1 MTRNPIR
8 GLATLLVAGS
18 MVLLSACSGSTAG
31 STPSASALPSLDP
44 SKQTT
49 ITFMEAM
56 SSGAQQ
62 AALKKMTADFEAQHP
77 NVTVQLQEQ
86 PNYGALQTK
95 ITAQV
100 AANSAPTI
108 AQVYENWADEL
119 SSSNVIVPLDDY
131 VASSKDYKDFYSGIQ
146 ADMKLRDGKNW
157 MWPFNKSVVVQY
169 YNESL
174 VPKAP
179 ATWDEFAQTAKS
191 VSKNGVVALSIDPGS
206 ETSPAGGTALF
217 EILAESFG
225 TPVFA
230 KDGTPQFDSDAA
242 KKALNYLVDLKKSN
256 ALALGTNYPGQTA
269 LGNQTGAFDV
279 SSVASYPF
287 NQKAVGGKFVMG
299 VAPLPA
305 GTAKTANQLA
315 GTNIAMFSSADDQ
328 QKAAA
333 WAYMQFLT
341 SPAEMA
347 YWASQTGYLP
357 VVKTAMDEQAMK
369 DYLAKNPW
377 VGDVVKQLDTATPL
391 PPVSYVNKASGA
403 LSTAISSAVNGTAS
417 VDDALAQAQAAGKK
431 AASES

>member
-1 MTRNPIR
+1 MKRNPVR

-18 MVLLSACSGSTAG
+18 LVLLSACGSSTSGG
-31 STPSASALPSLDP
+31 SSSASALPSLDP
-44 SKQTT
+44 NKQTT

-56 SSGAQQ
+56 SSGSQQ
-62 AALKKMTADFEAQHP
+62 SALKKMTADFEAQHP
-77 NVTVQLQEQ
+77 NITVQLQEQ

-131 VASSKDYKDFYSGIQ
+131 VASSKDYKDFYTGIQ
-146 ADMKLRDGKNW
+146 NDMKLRDGKNW

-174 VPKAP
+174 VSKAP
-179 ATWDEFAQTAKS
+179 TTWDEFSQQAKS
-191 VSKNGVVALSIDPGS
+191 ASKDGVVALSIDPGS
-206 ETSPAGGTALF
+206 ETSPAGGTALL
-217 EILAESFG
+217 EILSESFG
-225 TPVFA
+225 GSVFA
-230 KDGTPQFDSDAA
+230 KDGTPQFNSDAT

-256 ALALGTNYPGQTA
+256 ALALGSNYPGQTA

-287 NQKAVGGKFVMG
+287 NLKAAGGKFTMG

-305 GTAKTANQLA
+305 GTSKTANQLA

-341 SPAEMA
+341 SPTEMA
-347 YWASQTGYLP
+347 YWATQTGYLP
-357 VVKTAMDEQAMK
+357 VTKDALNEQAMK
-369 DYLAKNPW
+369 DYAAKNPW
-377 VGDVVKQLDTATPL
+377 VSQVAEQLDTATPL

-403 LSTAISSAVNGTAS
+403 LSTAITSAVNGTAS
-417 VDDALAQAQAAGKK
+417 VDDALATAQAAGKK
-431 AASES
+431 AASEQ

>member
-119 SSSNVIVPLDDY
+119 SSSNVIVPLDEY

-179 ATWDEFAQTAKS
+179 ATWGEFAQTAKS